1 MDTNRITD
9 KKTLR
14 HEAIAR
20 RKQVP
25 PADRAAAGERLAV
38 EAGPLLDGL
47 RPGQTV
53 AAYVSMGSEIPMT
66 PLLRLLLDAGC
77 RVLVPRLGRGL
88 DVGWGEL
95 SELDDLHDV
104 AADAGRP
111 TSRRPQEPDGE
122 TLGMDA
128 LAEASLVILP
138 ALMVDAVGTRLGRGG
153 GWYDRA
159 LEHRAADVTVAAVCW
174 PWEAVDGP
182 LPRESHDVPVT
193 AVLTPDGLRRL

>member
-1 MDTNRITD
+1 MDSMDMD
-9 KKTLR
+9 KKSLR
-14 HEAIAR
+14 HTTIAR

-25 PADRAAAGERLAV
+25 ADERTLAGDRLAV
-38 EAGPLLDGL
+38 AAEPLLAGL
-47 RPGQTV
+47 RPGTTV

-66 PLLRLLLDAGC
+66 PLLRRLLATGC

-95 SELDDLHDV
+95 PSLDELHDMTGDV
-104 AADAGRP
+104 ANGR
-111 TSRRPQEPDGE
+111 SSRPQEPDGE

-138 ALMVDAVGTRLGRGG
+138 ALLADATGTRLGRGG

-159 LEHRAADVTVAAVCW
+159 LEHRAPDATVAAVCW
-174 PWEAVDGP
+174 QWEVVDRP
-182 LPRESHDVPVT
+182 LPREAHDVPVN
-193 AVLTPDGLRRL
+193 AILTPEGLRRLG

>member
-1 MDTNRITD
+1 MNASMNTD
-9 KKTLR
+9 KKSLR

-25 PADRAAAGERLAV
+25 AADRAAAGERLAAV
-38 EAGPLLDGL
+38 AEPLLAVL

-53 AAYVSMGSEIPMT
+53 AAYVSMGSEIPMDA
-66 PLLRLLLDAGC
+66 LLRRLLDVGC

-95 SELDDLHDV
+95 PSMDDLHD
-104 AADAGRP
+104 AGGA
-111 TSRRPQEPDGE
+111 RRPQEPDGE

-138 ALMVDAVGTRLGRGG
+138 ALMADFVGTRLGRGG

-159 LEHRAADVTVAAVCW
+159 LEHRAPNVTVAAVCW
-174 PWEAVDGP
+174 PWEVVNGP
-182 LPRESHDVPVT
+182 LPREPHDVPVT
-193 AVLTPDGLRRL
+193 AVLTPEELRYVG